1 MNDLFYNQKGF
12 TLIETVVALVLVLLL
27 VTAFSGAMT
36 VGLQREVETDNSL
49 KASSLASSIIEDLG
63 ENKIKVNIIEDEYS
77 DEIRLIDFYSLINDY
92 NKDLEEDEQIQVD
105 DFIID
110 DLTFSDLNKD
120 KSNIKIVNDNFDDIE
135 TLYKIKIEIV
145 WNERGFER
153 TTNLVSLL
161 YLG

>member
-1 MNDLFYNQKGF
+1 
-12 TLIETVVALVLVLLL
+12 LVLLL